1 MALSAHDE
9 LILLRKRARRRLV
22 GAVVLVTVSTGVLWN
37 VVGHLPE
44 QQMRPESVEIASEAS
59 GTPADAALPPAET
72 VAGAS
77 SAPLASKVQASAA
90 HLAAASAPAAK
101 PAGTQL
107 PADLASVEPDRP
119 AATASHAAPVVAAVA
134 AVGAVA
140 AVQASKPK
148 PVAAASQPAVHEPVK
163 KKAASKPAEAKPV
176 VAHTES
182 KPPKTDTK
190 QASKPEQPKHK
201 QADPAA
207 ILAGHFDEE
216 PAAKTS
222 PAKSS
227 PTKKSESK
235 PEKVDNVASGKSSI
249 QLAALSDPAKADAL
263 KSKLAG
269 LGIAAHF
276 SKVETSKGEVTR
288 VRVGPFASRAEAE
301 AALHKLSQAGV
312 SGIIVNK

>member
-22 GAVVLVTVSTGVLWN
+22 GAIVLVTVSTGVLWN

-90 HLAAASAPAAK
+90 HLAAASAPAVK

-119 AATASHAAPVVAAVA
+119 AATASHAAPAVAAVA

-148 PVAAASQPAVHEPVK
+148 PAEAASQPAAHEPVK
-163 KKAASKPAEAKPV
+163 KKTASKPAEAKPL
-176 VAHTES
+176 VAHVE
-182 KPPKTDTK
+182 KPPKADSK
-190 QASKPEQPKHK
+190 PLGKPEQPKRK

-216 PAAKTS
+216 PAPGSA
-222 PAKSS
+222 A
-227 PTKKSESK
+227 TKKSESK
-235 PEKVDNVASGKSSI
+235 PEKVDNGAGGKAVI

-263 KSKLAG
+263 KSKLSG
-269 LGIAAHF
+269 LGVSAHF
-276 SKVETSKGEVTR
+276 SKVQTSKGEVTR

>member
-59 GTPADAALPPAET
+59 GTPAEAALPPAET
-72 VAGAS
+72 IVGAS

-90 HLAAASAPAAK
+90 HLAAASAPATK

-119 AATASHAAPVVAAVA
+119 AAAASHAAPAVAAVA

-148 PVAAASQPAVHEPVK
+148 PAETASQPTVHEPVK
-163 KKAASKPAEAKPV
+163 KKSASKPAEAKPL
-176 VAHTES
+176 VAHAE
-182 KPPKTDTK
+182 KPPKADSK
-190 QASKPEQPKHK
+190 PLSKPEQPKRK

-216 PAAKTS
+216 PA
-222 PAKSS
+222 PSS
-227 PTKKSESK
+227 AATKKSESRS
-235 PEKVDNVASGKSSI
+235 EKVDNVAGGKAVI

-263 KSKLAG
+263 KSKLSG
-269 LGIAAHF
+269 LGVSAHF
-276 SKVETSKGEVTR
+276 SKVQTSKGEVTR

>member
-119 AATASHAAPVVAAVA
+119 AAAASHAAPAVAAVA

-148 PVAAASQPAVHEPVK
+148 PAETASQPTVHEPVK
-163 KKAASKPAEAKPV
+163 KKIASKPAESKPV
-176 VAHTES
+176 VAHAE
-182 KPPKTDTK
+182 KPPKADSK
-190 QASKPEQPKHK
+190 PLSKPEQPKRK

-222 PAKSS
+222 PAKTS